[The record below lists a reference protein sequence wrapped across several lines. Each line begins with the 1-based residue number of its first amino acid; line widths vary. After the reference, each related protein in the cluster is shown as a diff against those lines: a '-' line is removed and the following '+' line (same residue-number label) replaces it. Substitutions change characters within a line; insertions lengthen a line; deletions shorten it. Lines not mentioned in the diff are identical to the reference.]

1 MTWPARTAWAL
12 KSAQEMD
19 RVHQGLMERGICIQ
33 RAHYVGV
40 ETEGVLRVVGFAT
53 HTNEQIDRLLA
64 ALKALA

>member
-1 MTWPARTAWAL
+1 
-12 KSAQEMD
+12 MD

-40 ETEGVLRVVGFAT
+40 ETEGVLRVVVFAT